1 MSAFELPTAGA
12 QTDTHT
18 DQQKVNTLAWAKSF
32 LKRVPPHPFSCRKS
46 IRQLD
51 PRQVHPEEKV
61 SVHQTP
67 DPGAGEGVS
76 LQHVPDQGPAPGG
89 GRTLKSDRAAGQN
102 LVPEQTD
109 EDEETDDPGEE
120 EYEWIDTEEDEV
132 MTRRLQDVRHL

>member
-1 MSAFELPTAGA
+1 MPL
-12 QTDTHT
+12 
-18 DQQKVNTLAWAKSF
+18 F
-32 LKRVPPHPFSCRKS
+32 LFFCRKS
-46 IRQLD
+46 IGQLD

-89 GRTLKSDRAAGQN
+89 GGTPKFDRETGQN

-109 EDEETDDPGEE
+109 EDEEADDPGEE
-120 EYEWIDTEEDEV
+120 EY
-132 MTRRLQDVRHL
+132 Q